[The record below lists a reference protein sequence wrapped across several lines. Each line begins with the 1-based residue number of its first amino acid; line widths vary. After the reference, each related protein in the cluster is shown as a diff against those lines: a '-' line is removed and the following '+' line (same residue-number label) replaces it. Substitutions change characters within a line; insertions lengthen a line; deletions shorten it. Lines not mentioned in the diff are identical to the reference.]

1 MSDISSVSGE
11 TDSQLD
17 NMFPQD
23 EEEDVEGQDKPI
35 NSIANNFRNN
45 QMQIENSKEES
56 ELDFNSDDDDN
67 YADDADS
74 DIFDDE
80 LKDSQLKQQSNGNKA
95 EYKQQN
101 NRKADYDST
110 LNDSYSVSQSGIQTK
125 TQNSCKKKPKSQ
137 SKTKQ
142 YNSQGSKQLRQNKHH
157 ASQDDQ
163 EEYDSEEHQQD
174 EDDNLEEEEEESQE
188 EDNQKENQDDFYNE
202 SFLQSSDNLDNR
214 DNIDKSSDDL
224 DLSFSNQTSRQATSQ
239 QQPIANLAIGKR
251 KNSLKLN
258 QFTQLGSPRAS
269 RKNSDILQKENS
281 MIQVSKPSDKL
292 KKQYRKYQ
300 ELASLIPTLRYFEW
314 YETTAFQNKLLPI
327 KFLTAASFWFMVC
340 AEYFPRKMAYQKEE
354 DIVKD
359 LRNRIDK
366 MYMEIINRTG
376 KQQNQKS
383 NSSNNL
389 NPFQSASNLP
399 NEDKSED
406 SIIQENEDT
415 IKTQNESGQNN
426 HQDENTNKEFDM
438 NQNDDLK
445 PQCEENKENNSRE
458 KQNKLNL
465 DINVEGENVINHQE
479 YNQNNDYQKDQQTNT
494 KILDKNND
502 RQLYQAEYVEDQ
514 LQYTQSNSSN
524 FKKAQT
530 QYYSKLSQLITDK
543 EPSTSSKDR
552 SKDSNTKLGDDQES
566 SQITFSEQNGNL
578 YKTNE
583 DSTQQIN
590 IEKEAKTE
598 ILKEAFEE
606 VVTEK
611 IQEQLNNLEQFI
623 NDVQQNNCI
632 TQSQILDETHKENQI
647 SLSNNQS
654 QDKAEIKSLDENEN
668 LKNEQKNSLKNQLNS
683 LDKQINFIIDQ
694 NQNIEINQIKLN
706 YINKHAY
713 TFEDEI
719 YIIQNR
725 FFLLDTLN
733 YFKIMEESSNE
744 EKLTQLKN
752 VELEKIINLLII
764 HYQQQYEQNNKEFE
778 DLKLRIKEDF
788 EQERRI
794 NDVQSLDFNDILI
807 DLNTMNPIEKE
818 YIKFLESK
826 QQLDYSQSIQIMQQQ
841 QNILGDLQ
849 DSSIIGQQ
857 SLKSQGSTKQV
868 QIKHSEETR
877 CQVCNECDYA
887 DNDLIVFCSVI
898 ILLFIFYLSKF
909 FLQLQ
914 RCNMSVHQK
923 CYGIASLPQ
932 EDWICDACI
941 SFGPNAKYLRCALC
955 TKRGGALKRSKMPV
969 KTNFFEHLN
978 TDYHTYLKNLP
989 EEFSDQPEV
998 YGIYI
1003 QKQIYQLYKI
1013 KHLDTSLWE
1022 NDKKRSINKTP
1033 QAEENQEETELYFDF
1048 QFQNKVYPQDEV
1060 QKYEPKSKHIWI
1072 HLTCALWIQECY
1084 FEERSSLNMIRGLEN
1099 IDKKRFL
1106 LTCLICKQKKSGC
1119 CIQCAKGKCS
1129 ASFHPECARRAG
1141 LSLEVRHLEKVTHL
1155 VFCQRHTPLKLRRI
1169 LEQKE
1174 KKYKDEIQKFCRS
1187 IEKYNE
1193 TYFNEYKAKEKQKAF
1208 KPSKTLLKK
1217 ALKDQEREEKDFMKQ
1232 FSLYLLET
1240 PQNNFVIN
1248 LSKEYDDFEE
1258 SIIGYHVIDIN
1269 RPKQQHLRT
1278 QISKN
1283 DDIWKTIEFNEYPP
1297 IHLFKLYK
1305 KLIKSKKIEFK
1316 NIFNSLKRI
1325 KEKEQEELLI
1335 KQQKQMKKEQQ
1346 MLKKEMLRQEKERK
1360 KMLQKQKQLEG
1371 LNPRKILHTEND
1383 NIDSSQINQTNEL
1396 SFLEDETSKMQL
1408 SQSIQ
1413 HIQRAIQPKR
1423 KYNKQKKNNNIENN
1437 ASSNENG
1444 YSYVQNESNIN
1455 QSQNGDLRFNQQ
1467 FHINADTSNQDIE
1480 NSNAFP
1486 DIVSASS
1493 DFPLKSKS
1501 KDKKSQKIKEKQNE
1515 KHQKNFKNIDSQQSL
1530 DKQKKFKKKLNK
1542 HSLKDETQLTS
1553 YDEELDVRKSSKQGQ
1568 GEEDDEKLYCY
1579 CQKPYNEGEFMIQCQ
1594 NCEEWFHFECIGYIG
1609 TDTEAENIDFY
1620 CNECD
1625 VDGKQFQNREVYEH
1639 LFDPQQ
1645 ALYLTYKQLKNKIT
1659 TPSFR
1664 QKLILERK
1672 DLASVNSIHSST
1684 NLKSEKKKDKKST
1697 SNLQQNETK
1706 SQNKNKTQS
1715 AINSLSDITNN
1726 KLQSNEQALLSQL
1739 IQISENQMK
1748 KQQEKSSGVMEVEL
1762 ADQTNLKNNSIDSDK
1777 HLYEELQES
1786 FSDIMNTSQEDNHK
1800 IDKISQIDDED
1811 REEESLELLY
1821 EEFTDSYINQFNII
1835 LEQVSTIIKLR
1846 KLEDGSIVLVEDQN
1860 IQPPQE

>member
-56 ELDFNSDDDDN
+56 DLDFDSEDDDN

-80 LKDSQLKQQSNGNKA
+80 LKDSKLKQLSNGNKA
-95 EYKQQN
+95 EYKQSN
-101 NRKADYDST
+101 NRKVDYDSA
-110 LNDSYSVSQSGIQTK
+110 LNDSNSVSQSGIQLK
-125 TQNSCKKKPKSQ
+125 TQNSCKKKPKNL
-137 SKTKQ
+137 SKTKE
-142 YNSQGSKQLRQNKHH
+142 YNSYGNKQNKQNKHH
-157 ASQDDQ
+157 SNQDDQ

-174 EDDNLEEEEEESQE
+174 EDDALEEEEESQG
-188 EDNQKENQDDFYNE
+188 EDNEKENQDDFYNE

-214 DNIDKSSDDL
+214 ENLDKSSDDL

-239 QQPIANLAIGKR
+239 QQSIANVAIGKR

-258 QFTQLGSPRAS
+258 QFTMLGSPRAS

-354 DIVKD
+354 DIIKD

-389 NPFQSASNLP
+389 NQFQSASNLQ
-399 NEDKSED
+399 NDDKSED
-406 SIIQENEDT
+406 SIIQENEDL
-415 IKTQNESGQNN
+415 KTQNESGGANN
-426 HQDENTNKEFDM
+426 HQEENTNKEFEI
-438 NQNDDLK
+438 NQNEDSK
-445 PQCEENKENNSRE
+445 PQYQENKESNSRE

-465 DINVEGENVINHQE
+465 DISVEGENCSNHQE
-479 YNQNNDYQKDQQTNT
+479 YDQNNDFQKEQIQKDQQVNT
-494 KILDKNND
+494 KVLDKNNIEK
-502 RQLYQAEYVEDQ
+502 QYQTEYIDEQ
-514 LQYTQSNSSN
+514 LQYTQSNSSS

-530 QYYSKLSQLITDK
+530 QYYSKLSQLISDK
-543 EPSTSSKDR
+543 EPSASSKDR

-566 SQITFSEQNGNL
+566 SQITCSEQNGIL
-578 YKTNE
+578 YKINE

-590 IEKEAKTE
+590 IEKEAKNET
-598 ILKEAFEE
+598 LKEAFEE
-606 VVTEK
+606 AVTEK

-623 NDVQQNNCI
+623 NDFQQNNFI
-632 TQSQILDETHKENQI
+632 SQSQILEESHKENQI
-647 SLSNNQS
+647 SHSNNQN
-654 QDKAEIKSLDENEN
+654 QQKAEIKNQDENEN

-694 NQNIEINQIKLN
+694 NQTKEINQVKLN

-713 TFEDEI
+713 TFEDEV

-725 FFLLDTLN
+725 LFLLETLN
-733 YFKIMEESSNE
+733 YFQIMEESSNE
-744 EKLTQLKN
+744 EKLIQLKN
-752 VELEKIINLLII
+752 IELEKIINLLII
-764 HYQQQYEQNNKEFE
+764 RYQQQYEQNNKEFE
-778 DLKLRIKEDF
+778 NLKLRIKEDF

-841 QNILGDLQ
+841 QNILGDLPDQ
-849 DSSIIGQQ
+849 AIVGQQ

-868 QIKHSEETR
+868 LIKHSEETR

-887 DNDLIVFCSVI
+887 DNDLIVFCS
-898 ILLFIFYLSKF
+898 
-909 FLQLQ
+909 

-978 TDYHTYLKNLP
+978 TDYHSYLKNLP

-998 YGIYI
+998 Y
-1003 QKQIYQLYKI
+1003 
-1013 KHLDTSLWE
+1013 DTSLWE
-1022 NDKKRSINKTP
+1022 NDKKRSTNKSP
-1033 QAEENQEETELYFDF
+1033 QNDENQEETELYFDF
-1048 QFQNKVYPQDEV
+1048 QYQNKVYPPEEI
-1060 QKYEPKSKHIWI
+1060 QKYEPKSKNIWI

-1084 FEERSSLNMIRGLEN
+1084 FEERSSLNMIRGIEN

-1217 ALKDQEREEKDFMKQ
+1217 ALKDQEREEKEFMKQ

-1258 SIIGYHVIDIN
+1258 SIIAYHVVDIN

-1305 KLIKSKKIEFK
+1305 KLIKSKKVEFK

-1325 KEKEQEELLI
+1325 KDKEQEELFI

-1346 MLKKEMLRQEKERK
+1346 MLKKEMLRQEKEKK

-1383 NIDSSQINQTNEL
+1383 NIESSQINQTNEL
-1396 SFLEDETSKMQL
+1396 SFLDDETSKMQL

-1413 HIQRAIQPKR
+1413 QIQRAIQPKR
-1423 KYNKQKKNNNIENN
+1423 KYNKQKKNNILENN

-1444 YSYVQNESNIN
+1444 YSYIQNESNVN

-1467 FHINADTSNQDIE
+1467 SHLNADTSNYNQEIE

-1515 KHQKNFKNIDSQQSL
+1515 KHIKNYKNIDSQQSL
-1530 DKQKKFKKKLNK
+1530 DKQKNLKKKLNK
-1542 HSLKDETQLTS
+1542 HRSKGEYQLNS
-1553 YDEELDVRKSSKQGQ
+1553 Q
-1568 GEEDDEKLYCY
+1568 GEEQFVLNKSAKSVQGEDDDEKLYCY

-1609 TDTEAENIDFY
+1609 TDTEAEDIDFF

-1625 VDGKQFQNREVYEH
+1625 VDGKLFQSKEEYERF
-1639 LFDPQQ
+1639 FDPQQ
-1645 ALYLTYKQLKNKIT
+1645 ALYSTYKQLKNKIT

-1672 DLASVNSIHSST
+1672 DLASANSIHSST
-1684 NLKSEKKKDKKST
+1684 NLKSEKKKDKKTT
-1697 SNLQQNETK
+1697 SGLQENE
-1706 SQNKNKTQS
+1706 S
-1715 AINSLSDITNN
+1715 NSLSKSKASNTANSSQDLANK

-1748 KQQEKSSGVMEVEL
+1748 KQQEKSNGVMEVEL
-1762 ADQTNLKNNSIDSDK
+1762 VNQQIPKNNHNDQDK
-1777 HLYEELQES
+1777 ELYEELQES
-1786 FSDIMNTSQEDNHK
+1786 FSDIMNSSQEENNRIEKTISIEKEDN
-1800 IDKISQIDDED
+1800 
-1811 REEESLELLY
+1811 EEESLELLY
-1821 EEFTDSYINQFNII
+1821 EEFTDSYIKQNNII
-1835 LEQVSTIIKLR
+1835 LEEVSTIIKLR
-1846 KLEDGSIVLVEDQN
+1846 KLEDGSIILVEDQN
-1860 IQPPQE
+1860 IQPQE

>member
-23 EEEDVEGQDKPI
+23 EEEDVEGGQDKSI
-35 NSIANNFRNN
+35 NSIANNIRNN

-56 ELDFNSDDDDN
+56 DLDFDSDDDDN
-67 YADDADS
+67 YAYDADS

-80 LKDSQLKQQSNGNKA
+80 SKDSQQKQQQNGNQV
-95 EYKQQN
+95 EFKQQN
-101 NRKADYDST
+101 NRKVDYNSA
-110 LNDSYSVSQSGIQTK
+110 LNDSYSVSQSGTQVK
-125 TQNSCKKKPKSQ
+125 TQNSCKKKPKNLSN
-137 SKTKQ
+137 TKQ
-142 YNSQGSKQLRQNKHH
+142 YNSQGNNQNKQNKHH
-157 ASQDDQ
+157 ANQGDQ
-163 EEYDSEEHQQD
+163 EEYDSEDNQQD
-174 EDDNLEEEEEESQE
+174 EDDNLEEKEEEESLE
-188 EDNQKENQDDFYNE
+188 EDNEKENQDDFYNE

-239 QQPIANLAIGKR
+239 QQPITNLAIGKR

-258 QFTQLGSPRAS
+258 QFAQLGSPRAS
-269 RKNSDILQKENS
+269 RKSSDILQKENS
-281 MIQVSKPSDKL
+281 MIQLSKPSDKL

-327 KFLTAASFWFMVC
+327 KFLTAASFWFIVC

-354 DIVKD
+354 DIIKD

-389 NPFQSASNLP
+389 NPFQSHSNLP
-399 NEDKSED
+399 NDDKSED
-406 SIIQENEDT
+406 SIIQENED
-415 IKTQNESGQNN
+415 IKTQNESGQSNN
-426 HQDENTNKEFDM
+426 QEENTNKEFNI
-438 NQNDDLK
+438 NQNEDLK
-445 PQCEENKENNSRE
+445 LQCEENKENNSRE

-479 YNQNNDYQKDQQTNT
+479 YKQNNDFQKDQQTNS
-494 KILDKNND
+494 KSQEKNNIE
-502 RQLYQAEYVEDQ
+502 QLYKGEYIDDQ
-514 LQYTQSNSSN
+514 LQYTQNNTSN
-524 FKKAQT
+524 FKKAQI

-566 SQITFSEQNGNL
+566 SQITCSEQNGIL
-578 YKTNE
+578 YK
-583 DSTQQIN
+583 IN
-590 IEKEAKTE
+590 
-598 ILKEAFEE
+598 
-606 VVTEK
+606 EK
-611 IQEQLNNLEQFI
+611 IQEQLNNLEQFF
-623 NDVQQNNCI
+623 NGVQQNNFI
-632 TQSQILDETHKENQI
+632 DQTQILVESHKENQI
-647 SLSNNQS
+647 SLSNKQS
-654 QDKAEIKSLDENEN
+654 QDKSEIRSQDENEN
-668 LKNEQKNSLKNQLNS
+668 LKNEEKNSLKNQLNS
-683 LDKQINFIIDQ
+683 LDQQINFIIEQ
-694 NQNIEINQIKLN
+694 NQIKEINQIKLN

-725 FFLLDTLN
+725 LFLLDTLN

-752 VELEKIINLLII
+752 IELEKIINLLIT
-764 HYQQQYEQNNKEFE
+764 HYQQQQDHNNEEFE
-778 DLKLRIKEDF
+778 NLKLRIKEDF

-849 DSSIIGQQ
+849 DSAIVGQQ

-887 DNDLIVFCSVI
+887 DNDLIVFCS
-898 ILLFIFYLSKF
+898 
-909 FLQLQ
+909 

-955 TKRGGALKRSKMPV
+955 TKRGGALKRSKMHV

-978 TDYHTYLKNLP
+978 TDYHSYLKNLP

-998 YGIYI
+998 Y
-1003 QKQIYQLYKI
+1003 
-1013 KHLDTSLWE
+1013 DTSLWE
-1022 NDKKRSINKTP
+1022 NDKKRSTNKTP
-1033 QAEENQEETELYFDF
+1033 QNEENQEETELYFDF
-1048 QFQNKVYPQDEV
+1048 QFQNKVYPSEEI

-1193 TYFNEYKAKEKQKAF
+1193 TYFNEYKAKEKQKAL

-1217 ALKDQEREEKDFMKQ
+1217 ALKDQEREEKEFMKQ

-1240 PQNNFVIN
+1240 PQSNFVIN

-1258 SIIGYHVIDIN
+1258 SIIAYHVVDIN

-1325 KEKEQEELLI
+1325 KEKEQEDLFI

-1346 MLKKEMLRQEKERK
+1346 MLKKEILRQEKERR

-1371 LNPRKILHTEND
+1371 LNSRKILHTEND

-1396 SFLEDETSKMQL
+1396 SFLDDETSKMQL
-1408 SQSIQ
+1408 SQSVQ
-1413 HIQRAIQPKR
+1413 HIQRAILLKR

-1444 YSYVQNESNIN
+1444 YSSIQNESNVN
-1455 QSQNGDLRFNQQ
+1455 QYQNGDLRLNQQ
-1467 FHINADTSNQDIE
+1467 SHVNADTSNYNQEID

-1493 DFPLKSKS
+1493 DFPFKSKS

-1515 KHQKNFKNIDSQQSL
+1515 KHLKNFKNIDSQQSL
-1530 DKQKKFKKKLNK
+1530 DKQKNLKKKLNK
-1542 HSLKDETQLTS
+1542 RKSKDEIQLTS
-1553 YDEELDVRKSSKQGQ
+1553 YGEEQKILNKNAKQGQ
-1568 GEEDDEKLYCY
+1568 EEDDDEKLYCY

-1609 TDTEAENIDFY
+1609 TDTEAENIDFC

-1625 VDGKQFQNREVYEH
+1625 VDGKLFQNRQVYEH

-1645 ALYLTYKQLKNKIT
+1645 ALYSTYKQLKNKII

-1672 DLASVNSIHSST
+1672 DLASANSIHSST
-1684 NLKSEKKKDKKST
+1684 NVKSEKKKDKKAT
-1697 SNLQQNETK
+1697 SGLYENDAN
-1706 SQNKNKTQS
+1706 SQNKNKASNMT
-1715 AINSLSDITNN
+1715 NSSSDLANK

-1748 KQQEKSSGVMEVEL
+1748 KQQEKSSIKMEVEL
-1762 ADQTNLKNNSIDSDK
+1762 TNQINPKDSLIDSDK
-1777 HLYEELQES
+1777 QLCEELQES
-1786 FSDIMNTSQEDNHK
+1786 FSDIMNSSQEDNHK
-1800 IDKISQIDDED
+1800 IDKISLSEKED
-1811 REEESLELLY
+1811 NEEESLDLLY
-1821 EEFTDSYINQFNII
+1821 QEFTDLYIKQNKII
-1835 LEQVSTIIKLR
+1835 LEEVSMIIKLR
-1846 KLEDGSIVLVEDQN
+1846 KLEDGSIVLVDDQN
-1860 IQPPQE
+1860 IQLQE